1 MPGSPCIYYGTEI
14 ALEGAHDPDCRR
26 CMPWDEIDSAENQKK
41 IELMKS
47 LIRMRIQ
54 EDACRSLYFDFPHK
68 YSQKRCVEYRKLNLD
83 GKWIE
88 VLLNC
93 GSEPIEIQGQ
103 GEILFARRCEGNSL
117 DVRGTLTGGCHLR
130 CDEDSAFHPH
140 HHRACRWRWGC
151 CVPVLS
157 RPGRRRTVVWWMLP
171 RWLGWC

>member
-1 MPGSPCIYYGTEI
+1 
-14 ALEGAHDPDCRR
+14 
-26 CMPWDEIDSAENQKK
+26 
-41 IELMKS
+41 MKS

-103 GEILFARRCEGNSL
+103 GKSFLPEDAK
-117 DVRGTLTGGCHLR
+117 GTVWMCGGR
-130 CDEDSAFHPH
+130 
-140 HHRACRWRWGC
+140 
-151 CVPVLS
+151 
-157 RPGRRRTVVWWMLP
+157 
-171 RWLGWC
+171 

>member
-1 MPGSPCIYYGTEI
+1 MIRTAADACPGT
-14 ALEGAHDPDCRR
+14 R
-26 CMPWDEIDSAENQKK
+26 IDSAENQKK

-117 DVRGTLTGGCHLR
+117 DVRGTLIRRLPSTGVMKTVLFIPIIIGL
-130 CDEDSAFHPH
+130 
-140 HHRACRWRWGC
+140 
-151 CVPVLS
+151 PVAM
-157 RPGRRRTVVWWMLP
+157 GMLCSSP
-171 RWLGWC
+171 LQTGAT